1 MTTDILRRSPIS
13 GHGHRARQLQS
24 ANIATRLSN
33 YSAVAAAL
41 FSTASV
47 KRDLDLAKLDLL
59 IQRTR
64 EFAEVIEGLQVHD
77 PSSAKTYRELVPF
90 EVWHSGTTRVEIEAN
105 LAGRIRILL
114 DQLSAGTVD
123 VKELQI
129 ESERFDHLAE
139 VFRDLGRELVIRS
152 TDQPETS

>member
-41 FSTASV
+41 FSTASL
-47 KRDLDLAKLDLL
+47 KHDLDLAKVEVLVR
-59 IQRTR
+59 RTR
-64 EFAEVIEGLQVHD
+64 EFADVIEDLQVED
-77 PSSAKTYRELVPF
+77 TSSARTYRELVPF
-90 EVWHSGTTRVEIEAN
+90 EVWHNGATQVEIEAN
-105 LAGRIRILL
+105 LAGRIRTLL
-114 DQLSAGTVD
+114 DQLSAGTVEAK
-123 VKELQI
+123 VLSA

-139 VFRDLGRELVIRS
+139 IFRDLGRQLIIKS
-152 TDQPETS
+152 TEQPETL